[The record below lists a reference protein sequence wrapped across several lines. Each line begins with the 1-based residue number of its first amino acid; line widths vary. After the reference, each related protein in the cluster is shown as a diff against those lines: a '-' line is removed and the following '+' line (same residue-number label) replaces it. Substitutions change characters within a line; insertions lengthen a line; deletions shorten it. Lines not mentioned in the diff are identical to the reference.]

1 MYKKIKII
9 LLLVLFTSIN
19 SWAGNVQTVTINGE
33 TVEKTVCQIS
43 FSGDN
48 VVLTFSDGTNV
59 TQDMSEVSIAFSKTN
74 DTATGALE
82 VFSYG
87 KVVGDKFIVGNISDK
102 TPISIYN
109 AAGVRCLQ
117 TVATGT
123 SQQVDISHLKS
134 GIYILRV
141 DKQVVKFVKR

>member
-1 MYKKIKII
+1 MYKKIMIS
-9 LLLVLFTSIN
+9 LLLVLFTTIS

-33 TVEKTVCQIS
+33 TVDKTVCQIS

-59 TQDMSEVSIAFSKTN
+59 TQDMSEVSIALSKTN

-102 TPISIYN
+102 SPIAIYN

-134 GIYILRV
+134 GVYILRV

>member
-1 MYKKIKII
+1 MYKKIMIS
-9 LLLVLFTSIN
+9 LLLVLFTTIS

-59 TQDMSEVSIAFSKTN
+59 TQDMSEVSIALSKTN
-74 DTATGALE
+74 DTATGALK

-102 TPISIYN
+102 SPIAIYN

-134 GIYILRV
+134 GVYILRV

>member
-1 MYKKIKII
+1 MYKKIMIS

-33 TVEKTVCQIS
+33 AVDKTVCQIS

-48 VVLTFSDGTNV
+48 VVLTFSDGTHV
-59 TQDMSEVSIAFSKTN
+59 TQEMSQVSITFSQTN
-74 DTATGALE
+74 DTATSALE
-82 VFSYG
+82 IFSYG

-102 TPISIYN
+102 TPIAIYN

-117 TVATGT
+117 TVATSS
-123 SQQVDISHLKS
+123 SQQVDISHLKT
-134 GIYILRV
+134 GVYLLRI

>member
-1 MYKKIKII
+1 MYKKIMIS
-9 LLLVLFTSIN
+9 LLLVLFTTIS

-59 TQDMSEVSIAFSKTN
+59 TQDMSEVSIALSKTN

-102 TPISIYN
+102 SPIAIYN

-134 GIYILRV
+134 GVYILRV